1 MDASG
6 DDGATASAGGA
17 ANEAAAAMSTAVPS
31 LSASVV
37 ARHFASVYYEA
48 MSARPQFLHRFYKAG
63 SSLSHD
69 GSVAGPDAPP
79 VTIDGTD
86 GDAMAAIVAA
96 MPLLRHPGGP
106 VATIVELT
114 AQYSCGGCVH
124 VLVRGVFTLTAAV
137 AAAGADSSGS
147 GGVANGGLAVANGH
161 AGVSS
166 ASSTDGE
173 SGGPVM
179 QPFVQSFV
187 LGPQDGGYYV
197 HNDILNYV
205 GGATSSTVA
214 PPHAVAQA
222 PAADCGSARS
232 VAEAAEAVTSTIP
245 APALPAAAP
254 TEVAEVV
261 PPSSSSASVEAPV
274 APTTSQ
280 PETTV
285 SDTGIVDTVPAS
297 ADAVALVAVD
307 ATPAADTAAAP
318 VVAAPAPSSSSASV
332 DAPAASSLPAVTT
345 PGAMAASAAAP
356 AAPAAPAPPAP
367 VVRGSWA
374 AVVGRAAG
382 GAAAAS
388 PAANT
393 APTARSAPTAVAKP
407 AVPAK
412 DGAPAGSPASAAT
425 SVDGKAVGPAAGTAS
440 APSAAVQPPA
450 VGATGAPSHHRTPV
464 GASGHVGGTKA
475 TGAPPN
481 GPAPYQ
487 CSLYVTFLG
496 AVDVRPVFASFGRV
510 LSFETITPGRA
521 YVLYD
526 STTAPA
532 AAISSW
538 VAYKNATRAAA
549 TAARSE
555 AAAATAAATTAAA
568 AAGAPAPAPV
578 PSPAPA
584 PVASPY
590 NQAIHNVQMR
600 RPPGP
605 YNPHYHSHH
614 HPGGTWPRV
623 RALVQALGGRRRRR
637 RGRAALKPLFG
648 LDWWGFDSSA
658 RSCWAAPCGWRR
670 RGRPVGSQ
678 AMRMIGFVDQGSR
691 WMWSGGD
698 SSSTASGPLLS
709 CSVRVKPS
717 CSQRTWWRLVSG
729 RGVAGQGLG
738 VRPMPLGLCLVRY
751 LRALAVLRTTLLVN
765 GCVVVVAAVVDGRV
779 D

>member
-600 RPPGP
+600 RPPG
-605 YNPHYHSHH
+605 
-614 HPGGTWPRV
+614 GTWPRV

>member
-17 ANEAAAAMSTAVPS
+17 ANEAAAAMSTSVPS

-137 AAAGADSSGS
+137 AAAGADSGGS

-205 GGATSSTVA
+205 EGATSSTVA

-232 VAEAAEAVTSTIP
+232 VAEAAEAVTSTTP

-261 PPSSSSASVEAPV
+261 PPSSSSASVEAIV

-285 SDTGIVDTVPAS
+285 SDTGTVDTVPAS
-297 ADAVALVAVD
+297 ADAAAPVAVD

-332 DAPAASSLPAVTT
+332 DAPAASSLPAVST
-345 PGAMAASAAAP
+345 PVAMAAPAAAP
-356 AAPAAPAPPAP
+356 VAPAAPAPPAP

-614 HPGGTWPRV
+614 HPGV

-738 VRPMPLGLCLVRY
+738 ERPMPLGLCLVRY
-751 LRALAVLRTTLLVN
+751 LRALAVPRTTLLVN